1 MIGRRDFA
9 GSLALA
15 LLGTTVLA
23 QTQPVQRLPVVG
35 TLTASVRGRALRH
48 LIQGLREAGYVEGRN
63 FSFESRF
70 SEGNPAAFTGLAS
83 ELVKLHVDV
92 IFALGPAASKAASEA
107 TRTIP
112 IVALDLESD
121 PVQAGWV
128 RSLARPGGNLTGLF
142 LDVPALAGKWI
153 DLLRAAAPEVRRLGL
168 LWDSNTGSAQL
179 DAARA
184 AATSLRIETQIMQ
197 LRRADGVEAALQAG
211 IRAEIKAIV
220 LLGSPVL
227 SSNAVSQQ
235 VADFAA
241 QKRLPA
247 ISPFRTFANAG
258 GLMSYGIGEDEFQPR
273 AGGFVARILN
283 GAKPGDLAIEL
294 PTKFELVINLKTAK
308 ALGLTIP
315 QALRLRADEL
325 IE

>member
-1 MIGRRDFA
+1 MIGRRPFA

-15 LLGTTVLA
+15 LIGTTVLA

-48 LIQGLREAGYVEGRN
+48 LTQGLREAGYVEGKN
-63 FSFESRF
+63 FNYESRF
-70 SEGNPAAFTGLAS
+70 HEGNPAAFTGFAA

-92 IFALGPAASKAASEA
+92 IFALGPAACKAASDA

-112 IVALDLESD
+112 IVAIDLESD
-121 PVQAGWV
+121 PVQAGWA

-142 LDVPALAGKWI
+142 LDAPAPAGKWI
-153 DLLRAAAPEVRRLGL
+153 ELLRMAVLDVRRLGL
-168 LWDSNTGSAQL
+168 LWDSNTGAAQL

-184 AATSLRIETQIMQ
+184 VAASLRVETQTMEV
-197 LRRADGVEAALQAG
+197 RRADGVEAALQAG
-211 IRAEIKAIV
+211 TRAGIKAIV

-227 SSNAVSQQ
+227 SSNAVSKQ

-247 ISPFRTFANAG
+247 ISPFRTFADAG
-258 GLMSYGIGEDEFQPR
+258 GLMSYGANADDFQPR

-283 GAKPGDLAIEL
+283 GAKPGDLAIQL
-294 PTKFELVINLKTAK
+294 PTKFALVINLKTAK

-315 QALRLRADEL
+315 PSLLLRADEV